1 MVLQKGGGGWPPAAV
16 SDIETRAARVLFLR
30 NPELRLNRKSQ
41 FSTPASPPWALGQRL
56 PRPKPSPGGA
66 LEVRSSWQ
74 WLGNQALGQAG
85 HLCLSQEDKALIP
98 PGCPPSPQ
106 CWARDSSSTLDPVA
120 QGAHSQGLG
129 TLASRTLRR
138 NSVCSFPGSNP
149 TQRLLS
155 VPLAPKA
162 LVS

>member
-1 MVLQKGGGGWPPAAV
+1 MRVGSQRTGTPKHLGLNSNLSMVLQKGGGAGHQLRV
-16 SDIETRAARVLFLR
+16 SDIETRAARILFLR

-41 FSTPASPPWALGQRL
+41 FSTPASPPWALGQQL

-85 HLCLSQEDKALIP
+85 HLCLSQEDKALLP

-106 CWARDSSSTLDPVA
+106 CWARDSSSTLDPA
-120 QGAHSQGLG
+120 AWGAHSQGLRPQHQG
-129 TLASRTLRR
+129 H
-138 NSVCSFPGSNP
+138 
-149 TQRLLS
+149 
-155 VPLAPKA
+155 
-162 LVS
+162 